1 MQFMCSSRIVIAIY
15 RGNMS
20 DLAVFQIHLFCYKEY
35 LNNLLV
41 QIIIVRYDKIITL
54 G

>member
-1 MQFMCSSRIVIAIY
+1 MQSVCRQRFVIAIY

-20 DLAVFQIHLFCYKEY
+20 DLAVFQIHLFCYKECLY
-35 LNNLLV
+35 NLLA
-41 QIIIVRYDKIITL
+41 QIIIVRYDTIITL